1 VLKQLVNDSNNTTSD
16 HFLDPPEIK
25 DLFRSV
31 FSTLV
36 VESDRGAVLIAATHV
51 DLHLR
56 GLFEGIAPSRMNRR
70 KLKRILDYPGP
81 LSSFSAKADIA
92 YVTRLISEDVHKAI
106 HHLRRVRNDV
116 AHSPDS
122 FRLSDHHQRLKKM
135 YELGP
140 GVPSAVNRWAC
151 ELILRFAVDNVLNVN
166 DPTSVEP
173 KPIFNTPQEALDYLA
188 TKVDIMTTL
197 DERRPRYE
205 LALGVAL
212 IFALIVN
219 KRDRAKNVV
228 GNDNVLAFLTRS

>member
-1 VLKQLVNDSNNTTSD
+1 VNDSSGTTSD
-16 HFLDPPEIK
+16 HFLDHPEIK
-25 DLFRSV
+25 ELFRAV

-36 VESDRGAVLIAATHV
+36 VESDRGAVLIAAAHV

-56 GLFEGIAPSRMNRR
+56 GLFEMIAPSRMSRR

-81 LSSFSAKADIA
+81 LSTFSAKADIA

-106 HHLRRVRNDV
+106 YHLRRVRNDV
-116 AHSPDS
+116 AHSPNS
-122 FRLSDHHQRLKKM
+122 FRLSDHHERLKQM

-151 ELILRFAVDNVLNVN
+151 ELIVRFAVGNVLTVN
-166 DPTSVEP
+166 DPTAVEP
-173 KPIFNTPQEALDYLA
+173 KPIFATPQEALDYLA
-188 TKVDIMTTL
+188 MNPDIMTTL

-212 IFALIVN
+212 ICALIVN
-219 KRDRAKNVV
+219 SRDKTKNIV
-228 GNDNVLAFLTRS
+228 GNDNVLALLSRS

>member
-1 VLKQLVNDSNNTTSD
+1 MNDSSDSTSA
-16 HFLDPPEIK
+16 HFLDHPEIK
-25 DLFRSV
+25 DLFKSA

-36 VESDRGAVLIAATHV
+36 VESDRGAVLIAAAHV

-56 GLFEGIAPSRMNRR
+56 GLFETIAPSHMNRT

-81 LSSFSAKADIA
+81 LSSLSAKADIA

-106 HHLRRVRNDV
+106 HQLRRVRNDV
-116 AHSPDS
+116 AHSPES
-122 FRLSDHHQRLKKM
+122 FRLSDHNQRLKNM

-140 GVPSAVNRWAC
+140 GVPRAVNRWAC
-151 ELILRFAVDNVLNVN
+151 ELILHFAVNNVLNVN

-173 KPIFNTPQEALDYLA
+173 EPIFTTPQEVLDYLA
-188 TKVDIMTTL
+188 TKPEIMTTL

-212 IFALIVN
+212 MCALIVN
-219 KRDRAKNVV
+219 NRDKAKKVV
-228 GNDNVLAFLTRS
+228 GNDNVLALLTRS

>member
-1 VLKQLVNDSNNTTSD
+1 MNDSSGTTSA
-16 HFLDPPEIK
+16 HFLDHPEIK
-25 DLFRSV
+25 DLFKSV

-36 VESDRGAVLIAATHV
+36 VESDRGAVLIATAHV

-56 GLFEGIAPSRMNRR
+56 ALFETIAPSHMNRT

-81 LSSFSAKADIA
+81 LSSLSAKADIA

-106 HHLRRVRNDV
+106 HQLRRVRNDV
-116 AHSPDS
+116 AHSPES
-122 FRLSDHHQRLKKM
+122 FRLSDHNQRLKNM

-151 ELILRFAVDNVLNVN
+151 ELILHFAVNNVLNVN

-173 KPIFNTPQEALDYLA
+173 KPIFTAPQEVLDYLA
-188 TKVDIMTTL
+188 TKPEIMATL

-212 IFALIVN
+212 ICALIVN
-219 KRDRAKNVV
+219 NRYKAKKVV
-228 GNDNVLAFLTRS
+228 GNDNVLALLTRS